1 MSAEGRG
8 SSSDYLKYN
17 APKLRKWLDIS
28 DITIFNEVWHVT
40 FVLIT
45 YSLPTYDIIN
55 RMYQHFES
63 LKQ

>member
-1 MSAEGRG
+1 MV
-8 SSSDYLKYN
+8 KYFRYYN
-17 APKLRKWLDIS
+17 
-28 DITIFNEVWHVT
+28 FNEVWHVT

-55 RMYQHFES
+55 RMYQHFEP